1 MWGGN
6 EKLDKNEKF
15 LKNYIMNKGWIDN
28 EDVSYDS
35 NAESEDASQEDKNDR
50 FEETFNFRYQEDGAD

>member
-35 NAESEDASQEDKNDR
+35 NAESEDAS
-50 FEETFNFRYQEDGAD
+50 